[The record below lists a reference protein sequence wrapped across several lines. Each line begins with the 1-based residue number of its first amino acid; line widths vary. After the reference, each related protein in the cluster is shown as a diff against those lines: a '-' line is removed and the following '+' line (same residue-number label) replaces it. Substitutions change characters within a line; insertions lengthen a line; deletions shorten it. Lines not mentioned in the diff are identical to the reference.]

1 MRGITRYILRQL
13 LVATAFVTITL
24 SCAIWLTQSLRFVE
38 LIINHGLSLATF
50 LYLAT
55 LLLPT
60 FLAVILPIA
69 AFSAVVFTYNKLT
82 MDREL
87 VVLRAA
93 GVSQVALAAPAL
105 TLGIIVTLAGYGLNL
120 YFLPASYRQ
129 FKETEFSIRT
139 DYTAILLREGMFN
152 NLADGITVYVR
163 ERQGNGELL
172 GILVHD
178 SREPERPVTMMAE
191 RGALVMTDEGP
202 RVVMVNGNRQQVEAD
217 DGRLSLLYFDRYS
230 FDLGEFKES
239 IETRW
244 REPRER
250 FLDELLHPGTG
261 PGDRYYA
268 NELKAEGHQRI
279 VSPLFALGFVLIAL
293 ALLLRGDFDRRGQAL
308 RILIAIGLVV
318 VVQTAGLGFHNL
330 AAKTPVAVPLMYLNA
345 VVPII
350 AGFYFLV
357 RPQRRRRPGFD
368 TGKLSRTG

>member
-24 SCAIWLTQSLRFVE
+24 SCVIWLTQSLRFIE

-105 TLGIIVTLAGYGLNL
+105 TLGIIVTLACYGLNL
-120 YFLPASYRQ
+120 YFLPVSYRQ

-139 DYTAILLREGMFN
+139 DYTAILLREGTFN
-152 NLADGITVYVR
+152 NLADGLTVYIR

-217 DGRLSLLYFDRYS
+217 SGRLSLLYFDRYS

-244 REPRER
+244 HEPRER
-250 FLDELLHPGTG
+250 FLGELLHPGTG
-261 PGDRYYA
+261 PNDLYYA

-293 ALLLRGDFDRRGQAL
+293 AMLLRGDFDRRGQAL
-308 RILIAIGLVV
+308 RILMAIGFVV

-330 AAKTPVAVPLMYLNA
+330 AAKAPAAVPLMYLNA

-357 RPQRRRRPGFD
+357 RPQRRRKPGFD
-368 TGKLSRTG
+368 MGKLSRAG

>member
-24 SCAIWLTQSLRFVE
+24 SCVIWLTQSLRFIE

-105 TLGIIVTLAGYGLNL
+105 TLGIIVTLACYGLNL

-139 DYTAILLREGMFN
+139 DYTAILLREGTFN
-152 NLADGITVYVR
+152 NLADGLTVYVR

-217 DGRLSLLYFDRYS
+217 SGRLSLLYFDRYS

-244 REPRER
+244 HEPRER
-250 FLDELLHPGTG
+250 FLGELLHPGTG
-261 PGDRYYA
+261 PNDRYYA

-293 ALLLRGDFDRRGQAL
+293 AMLLRGDFDRRGQAL
-308 RILIAIGLVV
+308 RILMAIGFVV

-330 AAKTPVAVPLMYLNA
+330 AAKVPVAVPLMYLNA

-368 TGKLSRTG
+368 TGKLSRAG

>member
-24 SCAIWLTQSLRFVE
+24 SCVIWLTQSLRFIE

-105 TLGIIVTLAGYGLNL
+105 TLGIIVTLACYSLNL

-139 DYTAILLREGMFN
+139 DYTAILLREGTFN
-152 NLADGITVYVR
+152 NLADGLTVYVR

-217 DGRLSLLYFDRYS
+217 NGRLSLLYFDRYS

-244 REPRER
+244 HEPRER

-261 PGDRYYA
+261 PNDRYYA

-293 ALLLRGDFDRRGQAL
+293 AMLLRGDFDRRGQAL
-308 RILIAIGLVV
+308 RILMAIGFVV

-330 AAKTPVAVPLMYLNA
+330 AAKAPGAVPLMYLNA

-357 RPQRRRRPGFD
+357 RLQRRRRPGFD
-368 TGKLSRTG
+368 TGKLSRAG